1 MSDGERRSTSDL
13 ERRVVKLEYITEGH
27 GEELTELKDTSEQL
41 RNTLAGIQATLS
53 QIKWIA
59 IGAGLMYFAEQFGL
73 GSLLKVLAL

>member
-1 MSDGERRSTSDL
+1 MSDVERRNTDL

-41 RNTLAGIQATLS
+41 RKTLSGIQATLS

-59 IGAGLMYFAEQFGL
+59 IGAGMMYFADSFGL
-73 GSLLKVLAL
+73 GSLLKVLTL